1 MTHQS
6 TGLNALL
13 PLRFN
18 RLTDWTETKT
28 QALVVILDLSR
39 YSQNLNHMSSTG
51 SPWPP
56 YCSWAPEQQS
66 LTQGENECLLS
77 VGQMKATGCCNCS
90 CVHLRTRVQ
99 TGFRILQTGLCLC
112 WWIWASPS
120 TSGKHENE
128 NSLRGMGESLRC
140 TKVPTETMHLG
151 VDSYDSNRTLRQH
164 SGESSSYGCKYDQ
177 IRGRCPDF
185 LDMVTISIYFLS

>member
-51 SPWPP
+51 PPWPP

-77 VGQMKATGCCNCS
+77 VGQMKAAGCCNYS
-90 CVHLRTRVQ
+90 CVHLRARVQ
-99 TGFRILQTGLCLC
+99 TGFYKQDCACADESGLHLAHQGNTKMKTALEAREK
-112 WWIWASPS
+112 AS
-120 TSGKHENE
+120 GA
-128 NSLRGMGESLRC
+128 LRC
-140 TKVPTETMHLG
+140 QQKQCISELTVMT
-151 VDSYDSNRTLRQH
+151 
-164 SGESSSYGCKYDQ
+164 Q
-177 IRGRCPDF
+177 IGH
-185 LDMVTISIYFLS
+185 